1 MFNSRQLQD
10 HLAAAKAQAV
20 TDQRNNQGTVEV
32 QPQEGFGYMS
42 DPNEAYKT
50 MVVCGIPPDDAG
62 KIVMQGPEAVQG
74 ALTQQTQQTQQR
86 PEGVSSYVWD
96 RVQQGTLEGLN
107 PATITHGDGA
117 TRDALI
123 AAGHGDYVKA
133 AYEKSM
139 DQRADHYGGNGAQ
152 NAMENAQL
160 GWYNE
165 RYGNY
170 GGQSDPQGL
179 TTLGQPPEQ
188 LNQTQPMG
196 QPVPIQQQGNPGGM
210 ASALMGVGN
219 IVRGNNGTQ
228 PNHNGNATNA
238 SNMFNGL
245 AGINN
250 LVRGN
255 NGTQPTYQP
264 EPVQYTPPPQGPYS
278 QPGPTGMPMTGG
290 DNPPRPPTE
299 YRNGVQPNNQPGPQ
313 WGGIAPPPGTGGGNP
328 GFTGMMSNTGDT
340 MAALKAL
347 AQRFRQ

>member
-1 MFNSRQLQD
+1 
-10 HLAAAKAQAV
+10 
-20 TDQRNNQGTVEV
+20 
-32 QPQEGFGYMS
+32 
-42 DPNEAYKT
+42 
-50 MVVCGIPPDDAG
+50 
-62 KIVMQGPEAVQG
+62 
-74 ALTQQTQQTQQR
+74 
-86 PEGVSSYVWD
+86 
-96 RVQQGTLEGLN
+96 
-107 PATITHGDGA
+107 
-117 TRDALI
+117 
-123 AAGHGDYVKA
+123 
-133 AYEKSM
+133 
-139 DQRADHYGGNGAQ
+139 
-152 NAMENAQL
+152 MENAQM

-165 RYGNY
+165 RYGTY

-219 IVRGNNGTQ
+219 MVRGHNGQQ

-264 EPVQYTPPPQGPYS
+264 ESVGYTPPPQGPYS
-278 QPGPTGMPMTGG
+278 QPGQQQQ
-290 DNPPRPPTE
+290 N
-299 YRNGVQPNNQPGPQ
+299 PQ
-313 WGGIAPPPGTGGGNP
+313 WAPVQNSAAAGPPGHGGGNP